1 MNHIFTI
8 ATSFEEWVLKIIINN
23 RLGGKIE
30 VANLEPETM
39 IENKNDEIK
48 SYHMK
53 NIDSLDMKTSSIRIY
68 RYNIIK
74 FRNKLIQN

>member
-39 IENKNDEIK
+39 IENKNDGIK

-68 RYNIIK
+68 R
-74 FRNKLIQN
+74 

>member
-68 RYNIIK
+68 R
-74 FRNKLIQN
+74 